1 METFWSWKHH
11 KSSTEK
17 PAPGCKTANEYIKIR
32 ANSIEE
38 AQEKAEKYYKY
49 DFFYSTF
56 SISTINHNG
65 KQGLLNTGPSLPP
78 EKKKKVYEAYHY
90 FHDLPESM
98 QRLVY
103 DYCRNNDDDWRS
115 KSKEEL
121 QAIVKLYDHAG
132 ELL

>member
-11 KSSTEK
+11 VSNTDK

-38 AQEKAEKYYKY
+38 AQEKAEKHYKY

-56 SISTINHNG
+56 NISTINHDG

-90 FHDLPESM
+90 FHDLPVSI
-98 QRLVY
+98 QRSVY
-103 DYCRNNDDDWRS
+103 KHCRNNDDDWRS

-121 QAIVKLYDHAG
+121 QAIVASLRQ
-132 ELL
+132 EN

>member
-11 KSSTEK
+11 VSNTDK

-38 AQEKAEKYYKY
+38 AQEKAEKHYKY
-49 DFFYSTF
+49 DFFYSKF
-56 SISTINHNG
+56 NISTINHDG

-98 QRLVY
+98 QGRVY
-103 DYCRNNDDDWRS
+103 NHYKDNNDDWRS

-121 QAIVKLYDHAG
+121 QTIAG
-132 ELL
+132 ELSNV